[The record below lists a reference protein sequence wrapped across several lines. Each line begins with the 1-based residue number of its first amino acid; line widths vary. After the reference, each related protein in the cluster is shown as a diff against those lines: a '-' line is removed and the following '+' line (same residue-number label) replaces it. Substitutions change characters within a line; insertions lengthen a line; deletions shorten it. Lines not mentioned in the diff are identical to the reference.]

1 MQYDLYKLVNAKP
14 SEQYTAS
21 EHIGG
26 GINIR
31 NADYYA
37 VKRLSS
43 SDFDLAKA
51 LIEGKKIQIKDPNLP
66 AFVWGRRFHE
76 AVLEPQKVDFA
87 KETIDILTAVK
98 SFNNSP
104 YSELIASCLKEVE
117 YYFFQD
123 ELPCKAKMDAIDP
136 KNGVLYDL
144 KTTNCEDLDCM
155 IKSLVK
161 YNYDRQMAFYLDAL
175 QLKQCNILFYSKK
188 NFKFYRVGLSE
199 KAIEFGRAKYKSIL
213 QALKEKQLFD
223 KIMEIK
229 YGT

>member
-1 MQYDLYKLVNAKP
+1 MQYDLSKLVNAKP

-26 GINIR
+26 GINIW

-51 LIEGKKIQIKDPNLP
+51 LIEGKKIQIKDPNFP
-66 AFVWGRRFHE
+66 AFVWGRKFHE
-76 AVLEPQKVDFA
+76 AILEPHKVDFNVQNV
-87 KETIDILTAVK
+87 DILTAVK
-98 SFNNSP
+98 RFRESNYF
-104 YSELIASCLKEVE
+104 ETIQHCLKEVE
-117 YYFFQD
+117 HYF
-123 ELPCKAKMDAIDP
+123 EMCGIPCKAKMDAIDP

-161 YNYDRQMAFYLDAL
+161 YNYDRQLAFYIDAL

-199 KAIEFGRAKYKSIL
+199 KAIELGRSKYENIL
-213 QALKEKQLFD
+213 KQISSGNLFN
-223 KIMEIK
+223 KIMQIK